1 MRSNFVT
8 NILLSF
14 AWIALTGS
22 FTFANFA
29 FGFFIS
35 FGILWLVHARK
46 TEFRYFV
53 TIGKIVKFF
62 FAYLFEMIKSNVN
75 VAFHVL
81 NPISSLKPGIVEIP
95 LDAKTN
101 LEITL
106 LANMVMLTPGTLSMD
121 VSTDRKVLYVHSMII
136 KDKQAFIDE
145 IKTRYEKPLLEILR

>member
-29 FGFFIS
+29 LGFFIS
-35 FGILWLVHARK
+35 FAILWLVHARK
-46 TEFRYFV
+46 TEFRYFN

-62 FAYLFEMIKSNVN
+62 FAYLFEMIKSNLN

-81 NPISSLKPGIVEIP
+81 NPVSKLKPGIVEVP
-95 LDAKTN
+95 LDAETN

-121 VSTDRKVLYVHSMII
+121 VSTDRKVLYVHSMNI